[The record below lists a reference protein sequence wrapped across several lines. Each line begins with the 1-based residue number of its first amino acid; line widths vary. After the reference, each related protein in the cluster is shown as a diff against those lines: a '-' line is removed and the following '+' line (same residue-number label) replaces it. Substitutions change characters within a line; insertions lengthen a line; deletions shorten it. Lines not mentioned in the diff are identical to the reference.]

1 MVIQVDRAGKV
12 GEVWLSFVSKLV
24 SRVISLIKFCCLGT
38 YLRLSCVSVE
48 LLRRVGWLECAG
60 RGGGPGV
67 GIVALCS
74 ARSVWRWSP
83 GPDRWCPGP
92 LPAHVNPTGGS
103 VGAPPT
109 LPPQGPSCAG
119 RAGQATGNPSQTSVG
134 PSCADVGG
142 IATIGG
148 SGRRVVGVSRAYG
161 SNFPRLEPGRRRGS
175 FDNEAQQSQ
184 FPRLE
189 PGRHAPMRRRPRRSP
204 RSAHCYVSET
214 LPAHP
219 REGPYRACA

>member
-1 MVIQVDRAGKV
+1 MTH
-12 GEVWLSFVSKLV
+12 
-24 SRVISLIKFCCLGT
+24 ISALIKFCCLGT

-48 LLRRVGWLECAG
+48 LLWRVGWLECAG
-60 RGGGPGV
+60 HGGGPGV
-67 GIVALCS
+67 GIVTRCD
-74 ARSVWRWSP
+74 ARSVWRWPP
-83 GPDRWCPGP
+83 GSDRWPPGP
-92 LPAHVNPTGGS
+92 LPVGLCTLSRLVAVWARRPHCHLKGPAVNR
-103 VGAPPT
+103 
-109 LPPQGPSCAG
+109 
-119 RAGQATGNPSQTSVG
+119 RASSATYG

-161 SNFPRLEPGRRRGS
+161 RNSPRLEPCRRRGS

-189 PGRHAPMRRRPRRSP
+189 PCRHAQLRRRPRRSP

-214 LPAHP
+214 LPVHP
-219 REGPYRACA
+219 REGPCRACA

>member
-1 MVIQVDRAGKV
+1 MVVIPPRLEPGVCVVRVAVVVLAWGSWRAAMRARCG
-12 GEVWLSFVSKLV
+12 GG
-24 SRVISLIKFCCLGT
+24 RLGLT
-38 YLRLSCVSVE
+38 GGGRDPSCV
-48 LLRRVGWLECAG
+48 RKPDWWQCG
-60 RGGGPGV
+60 R
-67 GIVALCS
+67 AAHTATSRAQL
-74 ARSVWRWSP
+74 RSVGLAR
-83 GPDRWCPGP
+83 
-92 LPAHVNPTGGS
+92 
-103 VGAPPT
+103 PPV
-109 LPPQGPSCAG
+109 GPSCTG

-148 SGRRVVGVSRAYG
+148 SGRRVAGVSRAYG
-161 SNFPRLEPGRRRGS
+161 SNSPRLEPCRRRGS

-214 LPAHP
+214 LPVHSQ
-219 REGPYRACA
+219 EWPYRACA